1 MSTFVGEIRAFA
13 GNFVPEGW
21 YACDGSLLPVSG
33 NTTLYSLIGNIYG
46 GTPNQTFNLP
56 DLRGRVPVGIGT
68 MPGGSLYTL
77 GESGGLEVNTLSV
90 NQLPAHNHLATQTP
104 GSISGSVSA
113 RINVNNTSNDSGEEP
128 NGAYLGKSD
137 GTALYASS
145 SDGSTLAP
153 NSISVDSS
161 GLQVNQG
168 ATTVGY
174 TGGGQTIENRPPFLG
189 IMWIINWDGVYP
201 NRS

>member
-21 YACDGSLLPVSG
+21 YACDGALLPVSQH
-33 NTTLYSLIGNIYG
+33 TTLYSLIGNIYG

-56 DLRGRVPVGIGT
+56 DLRGRVPAGIGQ

-77 GESGGLEVNTLSV
+77 GEQGGIEVNTLSV
-90 NQLPAHNHLATQTP
+90 NQLPAHNHTAAVTP
-104 GSISGSVSA
+104 ISIGGSVNAS
-113 RINVNNTSNDSGEEP
+113 INVNNASNDSGEEP

-145 SDGSTLAP
+145 SDGSALAAD
-153 NSISVDSS
+153 SISVDSS
-161 GLQVNQG
+161 GLQVSQPTTSIGMTG
-168 ATTVGY
+168 A
-174 TGGGQTIENRPPFLG
+174 GQTIENRQPFLG
-189 IMWIINWDGVYP
+189 IMWIINYDGVYP